1 MTRMATALPI
11 LQAAAGLGES
21 AAPWPLR
28 APAHRDLCTDCGLSR
43 TALARRCGQA
53 CQFIAPEYERLERA
67 THGRARDPRR
77 PDELHFGPFVEMVR
91 ARLRRP
97 ADGAQWSGITTRVA
111 ERLLETGRVDAVIAT
126 AARDDDRWA
135 PRPVLVRRAA
145 DMAQCRGMKMGFS
158 PVLAL
163 LEQAAAEGMTRLA
176 IVGVPCQ
183 VHALRAVERELGL
196 EALYVIGT
204 PCSDNTTTERFHAFL
219 ALLAERPDDVTYL
232 EFRTDMRVELRFRD
246 GERRFIPFPKL
257 PIEQLQGDFL
267 PLTCRSCFDYANA
280 LADVT
285 VGYVGGDGEQ
295 WLLVRNA
302 RGRELLDLVQSE
314 LVTTPLTSGGRRARV
329 VRAFI
334 AMSARARGGLPV
346 RRAPRWARPLIG
358 WMMRH
363 LGPRGL
369 EFARARIE
377 MKLAEGVLSLRHER
391 PRRVRRLVPPH
402 AWTLLDAYGI
412 RPAADERPTV
422 RGGDA

>member
-1 MTRMATALPI
+1 MATALPI
-11 LQAAAGLGES
+11 LQQTRDAGMGAAT
-21 AAPWPLR
+21 WPLR

-53 CQFIAPEYERLERA
+53 CQFIAPDYERLERA

-111 ERLLETGRVDAVIAT
+111 ERLLETGRVDGVIAT
-126 AARDDDRWA
+126 AAQPDDRWA

-145 DMAQCRGMKMGFS
+145 DMAQCRGMKMGYS

-204 PCSDNTTTERFHAFL
+204 PCSDNTTTARFHAFL
-219 ALLAERPDDVTYL
+219 ALLAERPEEVTYL

-246 GERRFIPFPKL
+246 GSTRLIPFPML

-280 LADVT
+280 LADLT
-285 VGYVGGDGEQ
+285 VGYVGGDGDQ

-302 RGRELLDLVQSE
+302 RGRALLDLVQPE
-314 LVTTPLTSGGRRARV
+314 LETAPLATRGRRAGV
-329 VRAFI
+329 VRSFI
-334 AMSARARGGLPV
+334 AMSTRARGGLPL

-358 WMMRH
+358 WMMRRF
-363 LGPRGL
+363 GPRGL

-391 PRRVRRLVPPH
+391 PRRVRRLVPSH
-402 AWTLLDAYGI
+402 AWELLAAYGVV
-412 RPAADERPTV
+412 PATGERPITTE
-422 RGGDA
+422 RGGRA